1 MPVTTIG
8 TPEWRGSADAIAR
21 QIPQSEFS
29 NIMSIGADVVPAQ
42 QPVQPRAVLNYDGS
56 QPDLDYTHIYG
67 WNRGAVPI
75 EGLYTKDQYGREF
88 RIENRALGAP
98 YELPSYG
105 PFRPHV
111 VNAYLMDVTAPYQ
124 QMLAPMWKESDHLL
138 ANFMNQQMPRLMAAN
153 TVRSGA
159 SGTTTKPATTA
170 RSGASGTTTKPAT
183 TGTVQATVSPINEVT
198 GAVTPTL
205 LPASNKPTL
214 SPVVPV
220 YEGYPNDEASP
231 QAYGMDQE
239 TYDILGQHLDDPV
252 IYNWLMY
259 AHNIPQIMEHYYALR
274 QTNPNQAKQ
283 LYPYLAQYLQQ

>member
-8 TPEWRGSADAIAR
+8 TPEWRGSADVVSR

-29 NIMSIGADVVPAQ
+29 NIMSIGADVVPVQ
-42 QPVQPRAVLNYDGS
+42 QTVQPHAVLNYDGS

-124 QMLAPMWKESDHLL
+124 QMLAPMWRESDHLL

-153 TVRSGA
+153 TVSGGVVH
-159 SGTTTKPATTA
+159 SPAPAQQTQ
-170 RSGASGTTTKPAT
+170 GAVNVTTKPAT
-183 TGTVQATVSPINEVT
+183 TGTVRATPSPINEVT
-198 GAVTPTL
+198 GAVTPTY
-205 LPASNKPTL
+205 LPASDEPVL

-259 AHNIPQIMEHYYALR
+259 AHNIPQIMEHYYELR
-274 QTNPNQAKQ
+274 QANPEQAKQ

>member
-1 MPVTTIG
+1 MPDGMNLTN
-8 TPEWRGSADAIAR
+8 AR
-21 QIPQSEFS
+21 QAMINRYPATTQDGLS
-29 NIMSIGADVVPAQ
+29 NIMSIGADVVPENDH
-42 QPVQPRAVLNYDGS
+42 AVLNYNGS

-75 EGLYTKDQYGREF
+75 EGLYTRDQYGREF

-98 YELPSYG
+98 YELPTYG
-105 PFRPHV
+105 PFRTNV
-111 VNAYLMDVTAPYQ
+111 VNAYLMDVTQPYQ
-124 QMLAPMWKESDHLL
+124 QMLAPMWRESDHLL
-138 ANFMNQQMPRLMAAN
+138 ANFMNQQMPQLMATRRAA
-153 TVRSGA
+153 VRSGGVPSPA
-159 SGTTTKPATTA
+159 PAQQTQGTV
-170 RSGASGTTTKPAT
+170 GVTTKPAT

-205 LPASNKPTL
+205 LPASNKPAL

-220 YEGYPNDEASP
+220 YEEYPNEVASP

-274 QTNPNQAKQ
+274 QANPEQAKQ
-283 LYPYLAQYLQQ
+283 LYPYLAQYLQ